1 MGKFGAG
8 APGVVSREAA
18 GSAEGSGN
26 DRRHV
31 AVGFGGPSS
40 SPPASPIAPST
51 PTRRFEGIK
60 KLRFRNKND
69 TETSSGSSSSCTSGD
84 VDLSASKTTNPTTAT
99 ASPPTSSAALAALA
113 APPTSSSSFSSSSS
127 AAALVAALAV
137 PPNAREIRDHVAK
150 FTARSDWLGT
160 LVVAETAAGW
170 LLTAAAPTLFDRC
183 LVRRRAPPSSPSPPS
198 GAALA
203 AAASLFFHLT
213 WVALRACSYV
223 RTVILMHDL
232 VHGVVFSSRRLNAA
246 AAALAGLC
254 AWTSAANFGRNH
266 RRHHARLAVEEE
278 IDFDADHTVFW
289 TVKEWNAW
297 RPGVGKFL
305 ARLLRDPA
313 VYHFV
318 TAPAYL
324 LFFGSTSP
332 GEEFY
337 FFPFIFSPSFSLFS
351 KKGRGGDRNGTM
363 RQRDETPPRLP
374 KREKKRERKKEEKQL
389 TFTPRT
395 KKNFLPPL
403 GYGPGLSASQTL
415 WRLLKDHWTRILG
428 VVVGFSSIAL
438 LGSLD
443 RFWLEL
449 AAGWTGLV
457 IGAAIFGLQHD
468 AIAPP
473 LRGYRAPAAAHSR
486 DAAAL
491 RGSTYIVVPRWLS
504 QRVLLG
510 IEHHHIHH
518 LDARVPCYRL
528 SECHASAPEGSWQAA
543 GVPVLR
549 GWSDIRRGLSVALW
563 DEDERQFVK
572 FPPLLPVKRGQ
583 AAEAWRR
590 AVSVV
595 RERLRR

>member
-1 MGKFGAG
+1 MGKFDAG

-60 KLRFRNKND
+60 KLRFRKKND

-337 FFPFIFSPSFSLFS
+337 FLFFPFHFLSIFLSLFKEGKRRGS
-351 KKGRGGDRNGTM
+351 KWNDEAKRRNA
-363 RQRDETPPRLP
+363 PPP
-374 KREKKRERKKEEKQL
+374 PQKREKKRENKRRK
-389 TFTPRT
+389 TAHFYPSN
-395 KKNFLPPL
+395 KKKT
-403 GYGPGLSASQTL
+403 SS
-415 WRLLKDHWTRILG
+415 LL
-428 VVVGFSSIAL
+428 
-438 LGSLD
+438 
-443 RFWLEL
+443 
-449 AAGWTGLV
+449 
-457 IGAAIFGLQHD
+457 
-468 AIAPP
+468 
-473 LRGYRAPAAAHSR
+473 
-486 DAAAL
+486 
-491 RGSTYIVVPRWLS
+491 
-504 QRVLLG
+504 
-510 IEHHHIHH
+510 
-518 LDARVPCYRL
+518 
-528 SECHASAPEGSWQAA
+528 
-543 GVPVLR
+543 
-549 GWSDIRRGLSVALW
+549 
-563 DEDERQFVK
+563 
-572 FPPLLPVKRGQ
+572 
-583 AAEAWRR
+583 
-590 AVSVV
+590 
-595 RERLRR
+595 

>member
-60 KLRFRNKND
+60 KLRFRKKND

-99 ASPPTSSAALAALA
+99 ASPPTSS
-113 APPTSSSSFSSSSS
+113 
-127 AAALVAALAV
+127 AALVAALAV

-183 LVRRRAPPSSPSPPS
+183 LVRRRAPSSSPSPPS

-332 GEEFY
+332 GEEF
-337 FFPFIFSPSFSLFS
+337 
-351 KKGRGGDRNGTM
+351 
-363 RQRDETPPRLP
+363 
-374 KREKKRERKKEEKQL
+374 
-389 TFTPRT
+389 
-395 KKNFLPPL
+395 
-403 GYGPGLSASQTL
+403 
-415 WRLLKDHWTRILG
+415 
-428 VVVGFSSIAL
+428 
-438 LGSLD
+438 
-443 RFWLEL
+443 
-449 AAGWTGLV
+449 
-457 IGAAIFGLQHD
+457 
-468 AIAPP
+468 
-473 LRGYRAPAAAHSR
+473 
-486 DAAAL
+486 
-491 RGSTYIVVPRWLS
+491 
-504 QRVLLG
+504 
-510 IEHHHIHH
+510 
-518 LDARVPCYRL
+518 
-528 SECHASAPEGSWQAA
+528 
-543 GVPVLR
+543 
-549 GWSDIRRGLSVALW
+549 
-563 DEDERQFVK
+563 
-572 FPPLLPVKRGQ
+572 
-583 AAEAWRR
+583 
-590 AVSVV
+590 
-595 RERLRR
+595 